1 MIIVGF
7 GGAGSKLAVESSKL
21 LGCKC
26 ALISNDRKDLDKNY
40 NPILINSDSR
50 VNPSS
55 YKIRSLAQ
63 SSAKAIR
70 SAVNDFQTI
79 IVIANLAGKAGAAIA
94 PIVCRE
100 AKLASVDT
108 IISLA
113 IMPFKFE
120 KSLIFQAGISL
131 KRLRDLSS
139 ATLVIDSNAIL
150 EHNPDLSS
158 EECIGIT
165 DGVVNEFLSSI
176 SKGYIE
182 AAPLSD
188 LDNLDVYLMPSTVG
202 ETRFDRYDPISAIIP
217 KENVLDWDEMDS
229 YPDIDINIPNLE

>member
-1 MIIVGF
+1 
-7 GGAGSKLAVESSKL
+7 
-21 LGCKC
+21 
-26 ALISNDRKDLDKNY
+26 
-40 NPILINSDSR
+40 LINSDSSI
-50 VNPSS
+50 NPSI
-55 YKIRSLAQ
+55 YKIRSFAQ
-63 SSAKAIR
+63 TSAKAIR
-70 SAVNDFQTI
+70 SAVSGFHTI
-79 IVIANLAGKAGAAIA
+79 IVIVNLAGKAGPAIA

-100 AKLASVDT
+100 AKLASGNT
-108 IISLA
+108 IISVA

-139 ATLVIDSNAIL
+139 ATVVIDSDAIL

-165 DGVVNEFLSSI
+165 YGAVYEFLSSI

-182 AAPLSD
+182 PDMSLLDARTTGVASREPYTKVSAPLSGSN
-188 LDNLDVYLMPSTVG
+188 NLHIHLMPSAEA
-202 ETRFDRYDPISAIIP
+202 ETRFDRYDPISVIIP

-229 YPDIDINIPNLE
+229 YPDIDIKIPNLE

>member
-1 MIIVGF
+1 
-7 GGAGSKLAVESSKL
+7 
-21 LGCKC
+21 
-26 ALISNDRKDLDKNY
+26 LISNDRKDLDKNY
-40 NPILINSDSR
+40 NPILIESDSSI
-50 VNPSS
+50 NPSS
-55 YKIRSLAQ
+55 YKIRSFAQ

-70 SAVNDFQTI
+70 SAVNGFHTI
-79 IVIANLAGKAGAAIA
+79 IVIANLAGKAGPAIA

-100 AKLASVDT
+100 AKLASSST

-120 KSLIFQAGISL
+120 KRLIFQAGISL

-139 ATLVIDSNAIL
+139 ATVVIDSDAIL
-150 EHNPDLSS
+150 EQNPDLSS

-165 DGVVNEFLSSI
+165 DEAVYEFLSSI

-182 AAPLSD
+182 PDMSLLYARRTCVANTEPSTKVSD
-188 LDNLDVYLMPSTVG
+188 LLSGSNNLYVHLMSSTEG
-202 ETRFDRYDPISAIIP
+202 ETRFDRYDPISLIIP

-229 YPDIDINIPNLE
+229 YPDIDIKIPNLE